1 MRRGREENGGAIR
14 GADGCPDSFPRLR
27 PMWSA
32 SGRLE
37 SYGNRRYLWRG
48 RSVRELVSH
57 RRRPSPPAWRTSTGA
72 RLVGRAEIG
81 SRRDADRIDQPARR
95 GPAMPA
101 GTDHPAAIVVDILA
115 CSDGPTDAL
124 AAQKIAN
131 ANEIASGVAS
141 Q

>member
-1 MRRGREENGGAIR
+1 MLTASTSQHGA
-14 GADGCPDSFPRLR
+14 
-27 PMWSA
+27 
-32 SGRLE
+32 
-37 SYGNRRYLWRG
+37 
-48 RSVRELVSH
+48 
-57 RRRPSPPAWRTSTGA
+57 
-72 RLVGRAEIG
+72 
-81 SRRDADRIDQPARR
+81 
-95 GPAMPA
+95 AMPA